1 MSQYRISD
9 AAKNDLSDIWSYI
22 AKNSA
27 AAADRVTASLVE
39 MFSTL
44 AAFPAMGR
52 LRDELGSALRSFV
65 VGSYL
70 IFYQPEEDGI
80 EVVRVLHG
88 SRDIDSIFRE

>member
-9 AAKNDLSDIWSYI
+9 AAKDDLSDTWSYI
-22 AKNSA
+22 AENSA
-27 AAADRVTASLVE
+27 AAADRVTAGLVE

-52 LRDELGSALRSFV
+52 RRDELGSALRSFV

-70 IFYQPEEDGI
+70 IFYQPVEDGI
-80 EVVRVLHG
+80 EVIRVIHG
-88 SRDIDSIFRE
+88 SRDIDSLFRE